1 MTRRAMACLALAA
14 GAMAA
19 TLCLAAGAADFDVGR
34 LMELLRSQKPGKAV
48 FHETKHIAILERPVE
63 STGELLFT
71 PPDRLEKRSTGLNAE
86 RMVVDRETLS
96 IERGG
101 RRQTLAL
108 REHPQVAVF
117 IESIRGTLAGD
128 RTSLEKTY
136 KLALEGN
143 AQGWRLVLTPR
154 DPQLARIVSRI
165 AIAGTQAQ
173 VRRIEIEQA
182 DGDRSVMVV
191 TPVSP

>member
-1 MTRRAMACLALAA
+1 MMRRVLAALALLAAAALAA
-14 GAMAA
+14 
-19 TLCLAAGAADFDVGR
+19 AADFDLAR
-34 LMELLRSQKPGKAV
+34 LMDLLKNQKPGKATY
-48 FHETKHIAILERPVE
+48 HETKQIAILEGPVE

-71 PPDRLEKRSTGLNAE
+71 PPDRLEKRSAGLNAE
-86 RMVVDRETLS
+86 RLVVDRETLT

-101 RRQTLAL
+101 RRQTLSL
-108 REHPQVAVF
+108 REHPQIAVF

-128 RTSLEKTY
+128 RASLEKTY
-136 KLALEGN
+136 TLALGGD
-143 AQGWRLVLTPR
+143 ARDWRLVLKPR
-154 DPQLARIVSRI
+154 DAQLARIVSRI
-165 AIAGTQAQ
+165 VISGTQAQ

>member
-1 MTRRAMACLALAA
+1 MMRRVAACLALLA
-14 GAMAA
+14 GAVTAS
-19 TLCLAAGAADFDVGR
+19 AADFDVGR
-34 LMELLRSQKPGKAV
+34 LMDLLKSQKPGKAT

-86 RMVVDRETLS
+86 RMVVDRETLT

-101 RRQTLAL
+101 RKQTMSL

-117 IESIRGTLAGD
+117 VDSIRGTLAGD

-136 KLALEGN
+136 TLALEGD
-143 AQGWRLVLTPR
+143 AQRWRLVLKPR
-154 DPQLARIVSRI
+154 DAQLARIVSRI
-165 AIAGTQAQ
+165 VISGTLAQ

>member
-1 MTRRAMACLALAA
+1 MIRRIAVCLALLA
-14 GAMAA
+14 GAES
-19 TLCLAAGAADFDVGR
+19 AGAADFDLAG
-34 LMELLRSQKPGKAV
+34 LMSLLKNQKPGKAI

-96 IERGG
+96 VERGS
-101 RRQTLAL
+101 RKQVLAL
-108 REHPQVAVF
+108 RDHPQVAVF

-128 RTSLEKTY
+128 RASLEKTY
-136 KLALEGN
+136 NLKVEGD
-143 AQGWRLVLTPR
+143 AQRWRLVLTPR

-165 AIAGTQAQ
+165 AISGMQGQ
-173 VRRIEIEQA
+173 VRRMEIDQA
-182 DGDRSVMVV
+182 DGDRSVMLV
-191 TPVSP
+191 TPVTP

>member
-1 MTRRAMACLALAA
+1 MMRRVAACLALLA
-14 GAMAA
+14 GAAIA
-19 TLCLAAGAADFDVGR
+19 NAADFDVGR
-34 LMELLRSQKPGKAV
+34 LMDLLRSQKPGKAT

-71 PPDRLEKRSTGLNAE
+71 PPDRLEKRSAGLNAE

-101 RRQTLAL
+101 RKQTMSL
-108 REHPQVAVF
+108 REHPQIAVF
-117 IESIRGTLAGD
+117 IDSIRGTLAGD
-128 RTSLEKTY
+128 RASLEKTY
-136 KLALEGN
+136 TLALEGDPER
-143 AQGWRLVLTPR
+143 WRLVLKPR
-154 DPQLARIVSRI
+154 DAQLARIVSRI
-165 AIAGTQAQ
+165 VISGTLAQ

>member
-1 MTRRAMACLALAA
+1 MKRRAMACLALLA

-19 TLCLAAGAADFDVGR
+19 AALMASAADFDIGR
-34 LMELLRSQKPGKAV
+34 LMDLLRSQKAGKAT

-101 RRQTLAL
+101 RKQTLAL
-108 REHPQVAVF
+108 RDHPQVAVF

-128 RTSLEKTY
+128 RNSLEKTY
-136 KLALEGN
+136 NLALDGD
-143 AQGWRLVLTPR
+143 AQRWRLVLTPR
-154 DPQLARIVSRI
+154 DAQLARIVSRI
-165 AIAGTQAQ
+165 VIAGTQAQ

-191 TPVSP
+191 TPVPP

>member
-1 MTRRAMACLALAA
+1 MMRRVLAWLALLA
-14 GAMAA
+14 GAAA
-19 TLCLAAGAADFDVGR
+19 ANAADFDIGR
-34 LMELLRSQKPGKAV
+34 LMDLLKSQRPGKAT

-71 PPDRLEKRSTGLNAE
+71 PPDRLEKRSSGLNAE

-101 RRQTLAL
+101 RKQTLSL

-136 KLALEGN
+136 TLALEGD
-143 AQGWRLVLTPR
+143 ARRWRLVLTPR
-154 DPQLARIVSRI
+154 DAQHARIVSRVGI
-165 AIAGTQAQ
+165 TGTQGQ

-191 TPVSP
+191 TPVTP

>member
-1 MTRRAMACLALAA
+1 MMRRVAACLALLA
-14 GAMAA
+14 GAAMMAA
-19 TLCLAAGAADFDVGR
+19 TTQAADFDVGR
-34 LMELLRSQKPGKAV
+34 LMDLLRAQKPGKAI
-48 FHETKHIAILERPVE
+48 FHETKHIAILDRPLE

-71 PPDRLEKRSTGLNAE
+71 PPDRLEKRSSGLNAE
-86 RMVVDRETLS
+86 RMVIDRETLS

-136 KLALEGN
+136 ALALDGD
-143 AQGWRLVLTPR
+143 AQRWRLVLRPR
-154 DPQLARIVSRI
+154 DPQLARLVARI
-165 AIAGTQAQ
+165 AIGGAQAQ

-191 TPVSP
+191 TPVTP